1 MDAVFLDLGIVQ
13 IQWYSIFIFLGLLFG
28 GLIAIFE
35 SKKFGISEDFFINL
49 FFYMVPIAI
58 IGARLYYVAF
68 NWEYYQANQMEIF
81 RIWNGGLAIHGAII
95 FGLIWAIIYSKK
107 YKINY
112 LRILDIIVV
121 GLLIGQAIGR
131 WGNFFNQEAYGP
143 VTTLAFLEGLRLPN
157 FIIEGMFIGGNYHQP
172 AFLYESIWTLIG
184 FFAILK
190 IRRNKYIKIGQ
201 ITSFYLVW
209 YGIGRLIIESMRLDS
224 LMLGGIKMAQ
234 LASIVMI
241 VGGIIL
247 FITKLRGSIFEN
259 RYNES
264 GDINA
269 INF

>member
-1 MDAVFLDLGIVQ
+1 MNGVFLDLGIVQ
-13 IQWYSIFIFLGLLFG
+13 IQWYSIFIFLGLLVG
-28 GLIAIFE
+28 GLISIFE

-68 NWEYYQANQMEIF
+68 NWNYYQSNQMEIF

-131 WGNFFNQEAYGP
+131 WGNFFNQEAYGSI
-143 VTTLAFLEGLRLPN
+143 TTLSFLESLRLPT
-157 FIIEGMFIGGNYHQP
+157 FIIEGMNIGGNYYHP
-172 AFLYESIWTLIG
+172 TFLYESIWTLVG
-184 FFAILK
+184 FIAILK

-209 YGIGRLIIESMRLDS
+209 YGIGRLIIESMRMDS
-224 LMLGGIKMAQ
+224 LMLGDIKMAQ
-234 LASIVMI
+234 LASLIMI
-241 VGGIIL
+241 AAGVVL
-247 FITKLRGSIFEN
+247 FIFKLRGSVFDN
-259 RYNES
+259 RYNDG
-264 GDINA
+264 GDVNA

>member
-1 MDAVFLDLGIVQ
+1 MDSIFLDLGIVQ
-13 IQWYSIFIFLGLLFG
+13 IQWYSIFIFLGLLIG
-28 GLIAIFE
+28 GLVAIFE

-49 FFYMVPIAI
+49 FFYMVPISI

-68 NWEYYQANQMEIF
+68 NWEYYKINQMEIF

-95 FGLIWAIIYSKK
+95 FGLLWAIFYSKK

-143 VTTLAFLEGLRLPN
+143 ITTLSFLESIRLPN
-157 FIIEGMFIGGNYHQP
+157 FIIEGMYIGGNYHHP
-172 AFLYESIWTLIG
+172 TFLYESIWTLVG
-184 FFAILK
+184 FFTILK
-190 IRRNKYIKIGQ
+190 IRRIKYIKIGQ

-209 YGIGRLIIESMRLDS
+209 YGIGRLLIESMRTDS
-224 LMLGGIKMAQ
+224 LMLGDIKMAQ
-234 LASIVMI
+234 LASLLMI
-241 VGGIIL
+241 LSGIGL
-247 FITKLRGSIFEN
+247 FIIKLRGSVFDN
-259 RYNES
+259 RYNEW
-264 GDINA
+264 GDVNE